1 MLWVG
6 KAAGEWTRWMRLQMR
21 LQNPARVPRRGLRA
35 LLQRRR
41 GHGYLIGIRLER
53 RWLLLLAPAPITAYV
68 AATYWTVTSDDGCTA
83 PTTYSD
89 AAQGSACAVTDSG
102 QVLLDGHP
110 NDGNLE
116 YCAVD
121 VSSEIS
127 IPSNDSD
134 GGESEGDDMSS
145 SADGDSGSTV
155 RWMCHLRSPSPP
167 AMAGTAREMSCR
179 PVLTV
184 TVRGRMCRRIP
195 AGATTAPAAA
205 TVATIA
211 ATMMDTSSTARTWWI
226 PRWGPRAQGC
236 GCVVGDFHLLHV
248 LETVNKTTCGI
259 ALDAENFVYLK
270 ASFYI
275 LL

>member
-1 MLWVG
+1 MG
-6 KAAGEWTRWMRLQMR
+6 KQ
-21 LQNPARVPRRGLRA
+21 RGN
-35 LLQRRR
+35 
-41 GHGYLIGIRLER
+41 GHGGCGFRCGFRIRLER

-145 SADGDSGSTV
+145 SADGDSASTV

-167 AMAGTAREMSCR
+167 AMAGTAREMMTCR

-211 ATMMDTSSTARTWWI
+211 ATMMDTSSYLVDTQVGTPSARLWMRRRRL
-226 PRWGPRAQGC
+226 PSPAC
-236 GCVVGDFHLLHV
+236 AGDS
-248 LETVNKTTCGI
+248 E
-259 ALDAENFVYLK
+259 
-270 ASFYI
+270 
-275 LL
+275 